1 MICTL
6 SGGLPYAPGM
16 SERVGCA
23 RCSPDKQDL
32 TAQREI
38 LLNLDVPEDRI
49 YLDHGL
55 TGTNR
60 DRPGLAQTLAAVRAD
75 DTLVAPKLDRLAR
88 SLPDARDLAEFFSVS
103 RATVHRVLER
113 HRNAPAHS
121 PSVGL

>member
-1 MICTL
+1 
-6 SGGLPYAPGM
+6 M